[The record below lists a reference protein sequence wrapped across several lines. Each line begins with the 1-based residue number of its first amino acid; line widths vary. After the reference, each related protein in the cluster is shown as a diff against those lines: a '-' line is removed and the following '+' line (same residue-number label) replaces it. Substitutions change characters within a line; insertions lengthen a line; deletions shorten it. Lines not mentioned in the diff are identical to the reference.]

1 MEKMTI
7 RKMLERTVVATSK
20 APVKHIYLVST
31 DGEVIEADFA
41 IDLVQKMASY
51 NFLWEVNVITA
62 KRYDGY
68 FTVVYDPD
76 IEQVNGDPDKGNT
89 WL

>member
-1 MEKMTI
+1 M
-7 RKMLERTVVATSK
+7 
-20 APVKHIYLVST
+20 
-31 DGEVIEADFA
+31 
-41 IDLVQKMASY
+41 
-51 NFLWEVNVITA
+51 NVITA